1 MRVPPSRR
9 NTSKPRAPSGAA
21 AEVSKLGDLTPLSVD
36 YDEAR
41 SSEERA
47 TYHQPRLM
55 AQGEFFLDVHP
66 VARVKSLLGRRKRSA

>member
-1 MRVPPSRR
+1 MRVRPSRR
-9 NTSKPRAPSGAA
+9 NTSKPRAPSGTA
-21 AEVSKLGDLTPLSVD
+21 AEASKLGDLTPISVD

-47 TYHQPRLM
+47 TYHQPRLA

-66 VARVKSLLGRRKRSA
+66 VGRIKSLLGRRSRGT

>member
-1 MRVPPSRR
+1 VSPDRR
-9 NTSKPRAPSGAA
+9 DTRSTDAAGAEARESALSGL
-21 AEVSKLGDLTPLSVD
+21 SPISVD
-36 YDEAR
+36 YDETR

-66 VARVKSLLGRRKRSA
+66 LRRLRSVFARSKRND